1 MNEKDSLAILGVLL
15 SGSSMVFYEGTEIK
29 VSSASFFTEVLPSN
43 PWLVGNVLDYL
54 KTIKLSYS
62 FVRDILNDEYGSV
75 FYHIEWGYNS
85 DPLPKEY
92 NKKDLITS
100 EHDGQIWIT
109 DEGRIGVWCEVD
121 GFVAWLDEYQKVWIV
136 DSREEVREKRIRF
149 EKEFE
154 EQFGKY
160 IKKTIEKI
168 IVKPSKKEKKV
179 WQEGNPD
186 ELLNYYTRNEKLY
199 KIKLDGLADYQKENK
214 KGKKK

>member
-1 MNEKDSLAILGVLL
+1 MNEKDSLAILGILL
-15 SGSSMVFYEGTEIK
+15 SGSSMVFYEGTKIK
-29 VSSASFFTEVLPSN
+29 VSSASFFTEVLSSN
-43 PWLVGNVLDYL
+43 PWLAGNVFDYL

-85 DPLPKEY
+85 VPLPKEY

-136 DSREEVREKRIRF
+136 DSPEEV
-149 EKEFE
+149 E
-154 EQFGKY
+154 EQQRKIHEDF
-160 IKKTIEKI
+160 KKWWEKN
-168 IVKPSKKEKKV
+168 KK
-179 WQEGNPD
+179 Q
-186 ELLNYYTRNEKLY
+186 YYKAVDKAFQDVEQYDRNEKTF
-199 KIKLDGLADYQKENK
+199 KWKSFEVEGLADYHYHKESK